1 MRKAVVRYRAHP
13 FALDFVFGFAF
24 MARWLIVALRC
35 VDSRVCVFTT
45 RNKKFKKRV
54 RKNRICVL
62 YKSRIRFPSFVPL
75 VGRVFVRFV
84 LVIEKR
90 KERIIGR
97 KMDRVWFE
105 FMGVERR

>member
-1 MRKAVVRYRAHP
+1 MRKAAVRYRAHA
-13 FALDFVFGFAF
+13 FAFVLDFVFAF

-62 YKSRIRFPSFVPL
+62 YKSRIRFPSFVPSI
-75 VGRVFVRFV
+75 GRVFVRFV
-84 LVIEKR
+84 LVIEKKR
-90 KERIIGR
+90 EKIKEEKWIEWV
-97 KMDRVWFE
+97 RVYE
-105 FMGVERR
+105 S